1 MNPTSQ
7 LGTRAHQRRLGS
19 TPLRVSSLAIGGN
32 VFGWTVGDEA
42 TVDILDRYVE
52 LGGTFIDTAD
62 SYAGGRSEILIGN
75 WMRDRRN
82 RADVVLAT
90 KIGKSADFPGLTP
103 GALTAAIDASL
114 TRLGTDYLDLLY
126 LHIDDPDVPFEETL
140 VALDEVVRAGKV
152 RYLGASDHSGN
163 RLIEARIIAAQLGLG
178 PLVAVQS
185 RYNLMHRA
193 VFEGSMASV
202 AASQGLAVMPRF
214 ALDGGFLTGRYR
226 SRANLASV
234 HGRFDSRVVDAQSHL
249 NRRGLR
255 VLAALDRVSAEHEVA
270 PASIAIAWLLT
281 KSNVVAPVASASSAD
296 QVEDLIA
303 GTLVQLT
310 RNQVAALDAATA

>member
-7 LGTRAHQRRLGS
+7 LGTRAHQRSLGS
-19 TPLRVSSLAIGGN
+19 TPLRVSSLALGGN
-32 VFGWTVGDEA
+32 VFGWTAGEEA

-75 WMRDRRN
+75 WMRDRRS

-103 GALTAAIDASL
+103 EALTAAIDASL

-126 LHIDDPDVPFEETL
+126 LHIDEPEVPFEETL

-178 PLVAVQS
+178 PLVALQS

-202 AASQGLAVMPRF
+202 AASQRLAVMPRF
-214 ALDGGFLTGRYR
+214 ALDGGFLTGKYR
-226 SRANLASV
+226 TRANLSSV

-249 NRRGLR
+249 NRKGLR
-255 VLAALDRVSAEHEVA
+255 VLAALDRVSAEQEVA

-281 KSNVVAPVASASSAD
+281 KPNVVAPVASASSAA
-296 QVEDLIA
+296 QVDDLIA

-310 RNQVAALDAATA
+310 RSQVAALDAATA